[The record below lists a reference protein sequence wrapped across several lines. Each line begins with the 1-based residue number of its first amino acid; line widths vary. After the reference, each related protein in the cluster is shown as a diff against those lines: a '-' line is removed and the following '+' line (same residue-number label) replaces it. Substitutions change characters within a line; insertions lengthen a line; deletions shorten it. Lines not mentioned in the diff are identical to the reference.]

1 MEQVEALMM
10 CSIVDDLMT
19 KLNNLTKGKLVLS
32 SAKFDV
38 GNQNKD
44 KTAITATNHICCASI
59 KKAQNA

>member
-10 CSIVDDLMT
+10 WILVDDLMT

-44 KTAITATNHICCASI
+44 KTAISS
-59 KKAQNA
+59 